1 MRPEREAHRG
11 PAFKGAVGW
20 GRLGS
25 CLENGVSSGAVLGLS
40 QVTQIDRPV
49 LPGRGRWRCHSVSW
63 GQGHGPGA
71 EIVGESTWQGRG
83 AQRMV

>member
-40 QVTQIDRPV
+40 LGFPRSPRLTGLSFRDGEDRGVTAILGGKDM
-49 LPGRGRWRCHSVSW
+49 
-63 GQGHGPGA
+63 GQGP
-71 EIVGESTWQGRG
+71 R
-83 AQRMV
+83 